1 MASMTNN
8 FDRLDFK
15 TQQDLKGVDF
25 TDGGELVLTQ
35 LNIKLTTPEL
45 ADVSP
50 WEFAHYMAVENWLT
64 EYQPQPNA
72 SNLEQVTGYLE
83 AFHHLCEV
91 EAWETAS
98 KILFIH
104 PHPDAKELHKQLGTW
119 GYYREQIQLYSRL
132 LEKLNPNLD
141 CTLLDGLGRSY
152 HYLGQPQIAI
162 EYHQRQLEIACKISN
177 PQAEAQARGGLG
189 IVYGLRLDQY
199 QIAFQY
205 YQHQLEIACQI
216 GDRQQEIEALDGLG
230 DFYCR
235 TGQYQKSIKFHQQAL
250 ALARE
255 IGDRDTE
262 SLILGAIGSTYSVMG
277 QPKKGIDFLQ
287 QQLNFCQT
295 TSNRRGEWSAL
306 RNLSGIYLMIN
317 HYENALVY
325 CEKALKIIQELGDR
339 LGESDTLNVIAGI
352 YARSG
357 QYETAIGYYQQIL
370 SVTRQLGYRFLEG
383 YTRGSISYCYARLK
397 QHKQAMRNAKLA
409 IKIGHILH
417 NKQLLGAGIGTL
429 AHAYW
434 QQKNYVMGWLLIA
447 KSMLIF
453 PPFTNETSQFLFKTT
468 VETVFLA
475 LKEVFNLLLSY
486 FQFKPRNEKPT
497 QAGENC
503 IDNDQN

>member
-1 MASMTNN
+1 MTNN

-35 LNIKLTTPEL
+35 LDIKLTTPEL

-119 GYYREQIQLYSRL
+119 GYYCEQIQLYSRL
-132 LEKLNPNLD
+132 LEKLNLDLD
-141 CTLLDGLGRSY
+141 CILLDGLGKSY
-152 HYLGQPQIAI
+152 HYLGQLQTAI
-162 EYHQRQLEIACKISN
+162 EYHQRQLEIACQISN

-189 IVYGLRLDQY
+189 IVYGLCLDQH

-205 YQHQLEIACQI
+205 YQHQLEIARQI
-216 GDRQQEIEALDGLG
+216 GDRQQEIEALDSLG
-230 DFYCR
+230 YFYCH
-235 TGQYQKSIKFHQQAL
+235 TGQYQKSIKFCQQAL

-255 IGDRDTE
+255 IGDRDAE
-262 SLILGAIGSTYSVMG
+262 FLILGAIGSTYRLMG

-295 TSNRRGEWSAL
+295 TSNRRGEWAAL
-306 RNLSGIYLMIN
+306 TNLGAIYVTIN
-317 HYENALVY
+317 QYENALDC
-325 CEKALKIIQELGDR
+325 CEKAMIIIQEIGDR
-339 LGESDTLNVIAGI
+339 LGEKDTLICLAAI
-352 YARSG
+352 YTRSG
-357 QYETAIGYYQQIL
+357 RYETAIGYYQQIL
-370 SVTRQLGYRFLEG
+370 RLTRQVGNRFLEG
-383 YTRGSISYCYARLK
+383 YTRASISYCYARLK
-397 QHKQAMRNAKLA
+397 QHNRAMRNSKLA
-409 IKIGHILH
+409 IKIGREIN
-417 NKQLLGAGIGTL
+417 NKQLLGAAVGTL
-429 AHAYW
+429 ANAYW
-434 QQKNYVMGWLLIA
+434 HQKNYATGLLLIA
-447 KSMLIF
+447 QSMLIF
-453 PPFTNETSQFLFKTT
+453 PPFTNETSQFMFKTT
-468 VETVFLA
+468 VETICLA
-475 LKEVFNLLLSY
+475 LKGVSNLIFSY
-486 FQFKPRNEKPT
+486 FQFKQRIDKPT
-497 QAGENC
+497 KANKNSSNKIQ
-503 IDNDQN
+503 